1 MGRPRPPAAQ
11 VGLHSVDF
19 RTMLSQACG
28 RLIDFRLV
36 GGDQQVVAVFCT
48 LAGHVEADAR
58 RRTCHD
64 SKLIGSF
71 RRSFSP

>member
-1 MGRPRPPAAQ
+1 
-11 VGLHSVDF
+11 
-19 RTMLSQACG
+19 MLSQACG